1 MSPLDLLNL
10 RIETHLATIYGEG
23 DHSVLVGR
31 LIDAMR
37 LHEHFFEPIPF
48 SNHWSERDIA
58 LITYG
63 DSIMPKEGA
72 PLEELASFIRKR
84 LDDAVTIVHVL
95 PYFPWTSDDGFA
107 VSDYDQVKPEL
118 GDWSDLENLSQ
129 DYRIMSDLVVNH
141 CSTSH
146 VWFQQ
151 FEKDEEPGRR
161 FFVEASPLEDLSE
174 VVRPRTSSLL
184 RPTPT
189 PSGMKHVWCTF
200 GHDQVD
206 LNFKDHDL
214 LVELVKIIRSHL
226 DHGIGVFRLD
236 AVAFVWKEIGTKC
249 INLAQTHEL
258 VRLFRTLIEHV
269 KPDAVIITETN
280 IPNQENLSYF
290 GNGNEAHGIYNFSLP
305 PLLLYA
311 LTEGNC
317 RCLIQWLMRMPPA
330 QPGTMYFNFIASH
343 DGIGLRPAEGLLSH
357 DEIQTMVDK
366 MLAYGGLVS
375 ERALPDGSKRPYEIN
390 ISLFNALQTEEKFLC
405 AHTILLGLE
414 GVPAFYI
421 HSLLGTR
428 NDRDGVIQSGINRRI
443 NRRQWKADEL
453 NTELDDE
460 NSPHA
465 NVLKK
470 LLHRIG
476 LRQEQRA
483 FHPNATQFTLHM
495 GDQIFA
501 FWRQSMDRRSSVFCL
516 NNVSNEEQRIPVASI
531 NLISTEEWLDLISG
545 DILEDEEGDIILAP
559 YQCVWLANRRK
570 HLPY

>member
-1 MSPLDLLNL
+1 
-10 RIETHLATIYGEG
+10 
-23 DHSVLVGR
+23 
-31 LIDAMR
+31 
-37 LHEHFFEPIPF
+37 
-48 SNHWSERDIA
+48 
-58 LITYG
+58 
-63 DSIMPKEGA
+63 
-72 PLEELASFIRKR
+72 
-84 LDDAVTIVHVL
+84 
-95 PYFPWTSDDGFA
+95 
-107 VSDYDQVKPEL
+107 
-118 GDWSDLENLSQ
+118 
-129 DYRIMSDLVVNH
+129 MSDLVVNH

-146 VWFQQ
+146 IWFQQ

-174 VVRPRTSSLL
+174 VVRPRTTSLL

-390 ISLFNALQTEEKFLC
+390 ISLFDALQTEEKFLC

-516 NNVSNEEQRIPVASI
+516 NNVSDEEQRIPVASI